1 MAQNKILPST
11 HVSGKDARNGV
22 RTPHRKSVSMKSI
35 SSLKDGRPVF
45 KNAAATVPSRKA
57 TKLSMNVINSKYLKA
72 GGNLH

>member
-22 RTPHRKSVSMKSI
+22 KTPHKKSVLMKSI

-45 KNAAATVPSRKA
+45 
-57 TKLSMNVINSKYLKA
+57 
-72 GGNLH
+72 